1 MASSKLV
8 QKVRKYLDNTE
19 YVKQQKPKTVSLAG
33 SLKQTTG
40 ASETYKTEKQRAES
54 QRSRQMRSSA
64 LVSVAKTMAKKK
76 TTLPSVASK
85 MREQSKAQAPKT
97 KVSNQIARN
106 ALAPVKNYAN
116 TPKVT
121 GGQGVGNYGFKTN
134 VKQKAI
140 APAKEIAEYT
150 RKQQNKYVYTPNNDY
165 RFDAKGNMLMK
176 KDPISIEYGEKLRAG
191 MPSSNSAIMS
201 WRSDPTEKE
210 LEYRDKYGYTQKF
223 NEAVNRR
230 LNDNLIEASYSP
242 TTGKI
247 TEAKNGR
254 AMSAGFTDAFARE
267 NLEDTMRRQY
277 GSEPDEQTLQQI
289 EQQRQS
295 INYGA
300 GMMAG
305 QMAQYALTRG
315 LLSSAGL
322 VGKGAKG
329 AEAIASKKDAIVA
342 FAQEMGIDQVAS
354 VPLNLID
361 AMKADGG
368 ENIIKRFGLNQGLD
382 LAFGILFEVPA
393 LRKNLHFV
401 NGNEINNAANAMEES
416 AQKLEAKLGAK
427 QELNTAVDETGD
439 VARNE
444 AVEISNAGYHAGD
457 LGKAESYFSQ
467 ASGNRGTGHLGT
479 GTYFTGS
486 REPLE
491 VGGYASRPLNEV
503 SFDNYNTYR
512 PSGYEQGIRVHDNLA
527 VVDKRS
533 AKGLLNDYQLGGN
546 VGQIK
551 KTLDEIQEGVTPNN
565 IRSKVAEVE
574 DIAKRYLPE
583 SRVNEIEQSARE
595 AYEYELARVSDGN
608 YTQNRFNEYRSALS
622 DIYSDDEIDDALIL
636 DLIESEEPP
645 KVPDLDEFRLNYY
658 ISELENELN
667 GKVPFGRT
675 SLAEHIDNAQTSIKQ
690 LAQDL
695 GKTEDEVLDAIKNAA
710 DKVEKEY
717 PSVSQASG
725 RKDLDSEAT
734 LVMKNLGYEGVDNR
748 GIEGLDNTEYGSVIY
763 DLKPETK
770 RRQIREGAK
779 ETAQKAEPKPKVE
792 EPKPKEEPKV
802 EPKAEEKPKEEPKL
816 KEEPKPKE
824 EPKEEPK
831 AEEPEV
837 ETSEEKIRV
846 GKKYTDSDGNDI
858 FHGTDGKRYRN
869 ETMKKIDDRD
879 ISRSAD
885 TLRGSDRVQKFV
897 DDIEESVAVGGYG
910 NKMGRDIHE
919 VATEAF
925 ERVKKDPEAVR
936 IKLDKATVTAKEGKL
951 PEGYDNL
958 QDYYADVGAMLDHYS
973 GRLDD
978 LEAKGLDNSEEYL
991 KIRESAT
998 NFLDGLMS
1006 VRSQEGYGAVQYN
1019 LLAHSNGEVRVALI
1033 EREIKKIEDEFEKE
1047 LEKAAKKNST
1057 VLEKADKVKI
1067 KLSDAQKKAI
1077 KNVDPDDPLQ
1087 MSRVM
1092 HDVSKEVW
1100 DQIPASKHEVADAI
1114 RKSSMLLNPKTH
1126 LRNIFGNTL
1135 MIPAR
1140 IIKDLLGA
1148 PLEKIAIK
1156 AGKMDAEQA
1165 TKSFANR
1172 FNPADKKY
1180 YDAAKKVWKEWKDI
1194 VRGDAKFYDAMPT
1207 SASKI
1212 LGKRPIG
1219 EGKVAS
1225 AGIENPSVVRRAVD
1239 WIISKNGKALEAEDA
1254 MMLYIHFTDSFAQVC
1269 KARKLDPETMTKAQL
1284 MSVIDAATGEAQRA
1298 TFRDASQVAKTINGW
1313 KTYKKN
1319 DTLIQKVGRF
1329 GVNTTM
1335 PFVNTP
1341 INIMRRS
1348 WDYSPMGLIHGA
1360 GEIIQGCAKGDKKAV
1375 KKGIDRLCSGL
1386 TGSGVFMVGF
1396 FLGRDGGLT
1405 ARLSDGKEGY
1415 YEQDQGLQEYSLNL
1429 NWNEDGLSFGGDEGF
1444 SISLSQY
1451 APHSIPLF
1459 AGVEFANLLN
1469 PNEEVNWKALPDVVG
1484 RVFDPTMDMSVMQ
1497 GPMSVLKSIAES
1509 DSLGDVP
1516 LALTL
1521 DLGTNY
1527 LMQYVPTISGQFA
1540 RAIDPV
1546 RRDTTSYAQDK
1557 TVKHLEKSLYKLQS
1571 RIPSTVLTDNSMYNI
1586 SSTGLQPY
1594 KDVWGREHHTFED
1607 DNVKRW
1613 AYEFLS
1619 PSYVNKKN
1627 ITAID
1632 KEIRRLNDLA
1642 ANEDEKV
1649 VPNKAFMTQLS
1660 FNDEKVDI
1668 SREELSKFNEI
1679 RGKEAYKSATELIK
1693 SREYQMASN
1702 ENKRKMLNKVFTDS
1716 NKVAKLDTLIAKGFD
1731 EYAVRTE
1738 GFSGGKADKVE
1749 EARAAGIPAKEYAD
1763 VLTDKSTDLDENGSY
1778 TQYEVY
1784 RRLEKTN
1791 WSNEQKA
1798 IVYEAFNAGWKN
1810 NPYRGGYIPDA
1821 PDEETLAEK
1830 KAIKE
1835 AKILNEAKARTSGS
1849 VAAKLFEKSVMKR
1862 AAETADLLDKSSG
1875 SSGSSKRSRSGRRSG
1890 YGYSKSGSK
1899 RKATESEKQ
1908 FAKRKFNL
1916 SSVDYDKIYKRVQNK
1931 SKTQTPTYKDIN
1943 VKGLTKAQKNALLK
1957 VMLKK
1962 IDSR

>member
-40 ASETYKTEKQRAES
+40 ESKTYQSEKQRAES

-295 INYGA
+295 LNYGA

-382 LAFGILFEVPA
+382 LAFGILFEIPS

-439 VARNE
+439 VARQEAEQISMFNDNGEIAVGRMPEQPRVEQPVVGTPRAEVPNDSAMDTATRANADSFFGGNNE
-444 AVEISNAGYHAGD
+444 VPTMEQISDGTAKYGGLPVKFDPNMSAEASNFTTEIRVSNKFFDLQPDIQRHVLNHEVAHNYADDLMSRSTGRWKEFSNKFIKEKNVPVDSVAYRNGQRTYWEGLYGDIGATSLPETVTRAFTEYLDNPTALRNRSVEAFEEIDNYMRRSIDRNMNAIDVGSRYINEMGTPRAEAPQEPVATPAARATAVE
-457 LGKAESYFSQ
+457 
-467 ASGNRGTGHLGT
+467 
-479 GTYFTGS
+479 
-486 REPLE
+486 EP
-491 VGGYASRPLNEV
+491 R
-503 SFDNYNTYR
+503 
-512 PSGYEQGIRVHDNLA
+512 
-527 VVDKRS
+527 
-533 AKGLLNDYQLGGN
+533 
-546 VGQIK
+546 
-551 KTLDEIQEGVTPNN
+551 
-565 IRSKVAEVE
+565 AEVE
-574 DIAKRYLPE
+574 
-583 SRVNEIEQSARE
+583 
-595 AYEYELARVSDGN
+595 
-608 YTQNRFNEYRSALS
+608 
-622 DIYSDDEIDDALIL
+622 
-636 DLIESEEPP
+636 
-645 KVPDLDEFRLNYY
+645 VPQE
-658 ISELENELN
+658 
-667 GKVPFGRT
+667 
-675 SLAEHIDNAQTSIKQ
+675 
-690 LAQDL
+690 
-695 GKTEDEVLDAIKNAA
+695 
-710 DKVEKEY
+710 KVE
-717 PSVSQASG
+717 
-725 RKDLDSEAT
+725 T
-734 LVMKNLGYEGVDNR
+734 
-748 GIEGLDNTEYGSVIY
+748 
-763 DLKPETK
+763 
-770 RRQIREGAK
+770 
-779 ETAQKAEPKPKVE
+779 PKVE
-792 EPKPKEEPKV
+792 EEKVESKVEEKPKPKPKEEPK
-802 EPKAEEKPKEEPKL
+802 PKEKPKA
-816 KEEPKPKE
+816 
-824 EPKEEPK
+824 EPK

-846 GKKYTDSDGNDI
+846 GKKYTDSEGNDI

-869 ETMKKIDDRD
+869 QTMKEVNGREIT
-879 ISRSAD
+879 RSAD

-936 IKLDKATVTAKEGKL
+936 VKLDKATATAKEGKL

-973 GRLDD
+973 SRLDD

-991 KIRESAT
+991 KIRENAT

-1019 LLAHSNGEVRVALI
+1019 LIAHSNGEVRVALI

-1225 AGIENPSVVRRAVD
+1225 AGLENPSSVRKAVD
-1239 WIISKNGKALEAEDA
+1239 WIISKNGKALEAEDSA
-1254 MMLYIHFTDSFAQVC
+1254 MLYIHFTDSFAQVC
-1269 KARKLDPETMTKAQL
+1269 KARKLDPEKMTKAQL
-1284 MSVIDAATGEAQRA
+1284 MSAIDAATGEAQRA

-1348 WDYSPMGLIHGA
+1348 WDYSPMGFIHGA

-1716 NKVAKLDTLIAKGFD
+1716 NKVAKVDTLIAKGFD

-1749 EARAAGIPAKEYAD
+1749 EARAAGIPAKEYVD
-1763 VLTDKSTDLDENGSY
+1763 VLTDKGTDLDENGSY

-1875 SSGSSKRSRSGRRSG
+1875 SSGSSKRGRSGRRGG

-1943 VKGLTKAQKNALLK
+1943 VKGLTKSQKNALLK
-1957 VMLKK
+1957 VMMKK
-1962 IDSR
+1962 IKA

>member
-40 ASETYKTEKQRAES
+40 ESKTYQSEKQRAES

-64 LVSVAKTMAKKK
+64 LVSVAKTMSKKK
-76 TTLPSVASK
+76 ATLPSVASK
-85 MREQSKAQAPKT
+85 LREQSKVQAPKA

-295 INYGA
+295 LNYGA

-439 VARNE
+439 VARKEAEQISMFNDNGEIAVGRMPEQPRVEQPVVETPRVEVPNE
-444 AVEISNAGYHAGD
+444 PAIDTVARTNADSFFGR
-457 LGKAESYFSQ
+457 
-467 ASGNRGTGHLGT
+467 N
-479 GTYFTGS
+479 
-486 REPLE
+486 
-491 VGGYASRPLNEV
+491 NEV
-503 SFDNYNTYR
+503 PTVEQISDGTAMYGGIPVKYD
-512 PSGYEQGIRVHDNLA
+512 PSMSAEARNL
-527 VVDKRS
+527 
-533 AKGLLNDYQLGGN
+533 
-546 VGQIK
+546 
-551 KTLDEIQEGVTPNN
+551 TTEI
-565 IRSKVAEVE
+565 
-574 DIAKRYLPE
+574 
-583 SRVNEIEQSARE
+583 
-595 AYEYELARVSDGN
+595 RVSDKFFDLPPDIQRHVLNHEVAHN
-608 YTQNRFNEYRSALS
+608 YADDLMGKHTGDWADFSSKFVKEKNVPVNSEAYRNGQRTYWEGLYGDIGATSLSETVTRAFTEYFDNPTALRNRSAEAF
-622 DIYSDDEIDDALIL
+622 DEINNYIL
-636 DLIESEEPP
+636 
-645 KVPDLDEFRLNYY
+645 
-658 ISELENELN
+658 
-667 GKVPFGRT
+667 
-675 SLAEHIDNAQTSIKQ
+675 
-690 LAQDL
+690 
-695 GKTEDEVLDAIKNAA
+695 KNADA
-710 DKVEKEY
+710 RRIERGVKEVE
-717 PSVSQASG
+717 PSV
-725 RKDLDSEAT
+725 
-734 LVMKNLGYEGVDNR
+734 
-748 GIEGLDNTEYGSVIY
+748 
-763 DLKPETK
+763 
-770 RRQIREGAK
+770 
-779 ETAQKAEPKPKVE
+779 EPKPKTE
-792 EPKPKEEPKV
+792 EPKYDRSKFEKTGYEDASSEELRRKYRDYESADRELTKSESDDWLNIETERILRGDQDIKDFQVGETVSRFRDAGYDYKPKGNEEPRRSWEDIKKDNI
-802 EPKAEEKPKEEPKL
+802 EASSKR
-816 KEEPKPKE
+816 
-824 EPKEEPK
+824 

-846 GKKYTDSDGNDI
+846 GKKYTDSEGNDI

-897 DDIEESVAVGGYG
+897 DDLEESIAVGGYG
-910 NKMGRDIHE
+910 NKAGRNIHD
-919 VATEAF
+919 VAEEAF
-925 ERVKKDPEAVR
+925 DRVKKDPEAVR
-936 IKLDKATVTAKEGKL
+936 VKLDKATATAKEGKL

-973 GRLDD
+973 SRLDD
-978 LEAKGLDNSEEYL
+978 LEAKGLDNGEEYL

-1019 LLAHSNGEVRVALI
+1019 LIAHSNGEVRVALI

-1225 AGIENPSVVRRAVD
+1225 AGLENPSSVRKAVD
-1239 WIISKNGKALEAEDA
+1239 WIISKNGKALEAEDSA
-1254 MMLYIHFTDSFAQVC
+1254 MLYIHFTDSFAQVC

-1284 MSVIDAATGEAQRA
+1284 MSAIDAATGEAQRA

-1716 NKVAKLDTLIAKGFD
+1716 NKVAKVDTLIAKGFD

-1749 EARAAGIPAKEYAD
+1749 EARAAGIPAKEYVD
-1763 VLTDKSTDLDENGSY
+1763 VLTDKGTDLDENGSY

-1875 SSGSSKRSRSGRRSG
+1875 SSGSSKRGRSGRRGG

-1943 VKGLTKAQKNALLK
+1943 VKGLTKSQKNALLK
-1957 VMLKK
+1957 VMMKK
-1962 IDSR
+1962 IKA